1 MVELFIEGLKVDLSE
16 DIAADITYSLA
27 DIRTPDKRQVNFTK
41 TLTLIGTAKNDF
53 IFGYIYDIDV
63 ENPANDPAFPN
74 VGVNYTPKKL
84 AKAIL
89 IADGIQVFDGTL
101 RLWKIIRK
109 NGGTLYE
116 ISLFGKLFDL
126 FGELGEQKLTDLDFS
141 DLNHAVTWGNIVST
155 WGEDFDYAFRYPLI
169 DYGVNPLDAE
179 GRISTI
185 KLGSLVPCIGYKVYL
200 DRIFSSNGGQY
211 VLNFADRTIFDK
223 MIVTPPKGIMSAR
236 PNFVDMT
243 FSSTE
248 VYTPNFYNNVRVAN
262 LTFTNTILTVVPQ
275 TSSHGKVSQTY
286 KINTAVS
293 TSFQFQFD
301 LETTG
306 SPTFGGVPTKNG
318 LGVYFTSA
326 ALGTTVLL
334 GNYFYPLD
342 ATGRQIATIEVP
354 QTDYAVNDYFSVIF
368 NVNTGSTFVHR
379 GGGIKAISP
388 ADDGQYPIL
397 AGVVYDMA
405 NSVPVD
411 IKQTDFVK
419 DFIKLFNLF
428 VTQDPDD
435 KSIFI
440 FTPQTDFYKRD
451 ISQVID
457 WTDKIDHSEE
467 ITFTPMSQLTA
478 KEYTLSWKPDK
489 DHWNE
494 LYTAQNKEV
503 YGQVTYISDTDII
516 ANKEKIE
523 MLFSPAIMTRLKNS
537 SVLCPAIYKME
548 LVAGVM
554 TRKPDK
560 FNSRLLIW
568 GGTQDAG
575 HSIHLLN
582 FNGTEYGN
590 VSVYPFAGHIDNP
603 EDPSFDLNFGNVNA
617 AIPTATV
624 NQFSR
629 YWGRGLR
636 EAASKDGKLVSCSM
650 YLKPED
656 IEALDFAALY
666 KVSFQ
671 YFRLN
676 KIEGFNPFSLGT
688 SKVEL
693 IKVITL

>member
-1 MVELFIEGLKVDLSE
+1 
-16 DIAADITYSLA
+16 
-27 DIRTPDKRQVNFTK
+27 
-41 TLTLIGTAKNDF
+41 
-53 IFGYIYDIDV
+53 
-63 ENPANDPAFPN
+63 
-74 VGVNYTPKKL
+74 
-84 AKAIL
+84 
-89 IADGIQVFDGTL
+89 
-101 RLWKIIRK
+101 
-109 NGGTLYE
+109 
-116 ISLFGKLFDL
+116 
-126 FGELGEQKLTDLDFS
+126 
-141 DLNHAVTWGNIVST
+141 
-155 WGEDFDYAFRYPLI
+155 
-169 DYGVNPLDAE
+169 
-179 GRISTI
+179 
-185 KLGSLVPCIGYKVYL
+185 
-200 DRIFSSNGGQY
+200 
-211 VLNFADRTIFDK
+211 
-223 MIVTPPKGIMSAR
+223 
-236 PNFVDMT
+236 
-243 FSSTE
+243 
-248 VYTPNFYNNVRVAN
+248 
-262 LTFTNTILTVVPQ
+262 
-275 TSSHGKVSQTY
+275 
-286 KINTAVS
+286 
-293 TSFQFQFD
+293 
-301 LETTG
+301 
-306 SPTFGGVPTKNG
+306 
-318 LGVYFTSA
+318 
-326 ALGTTVLL
+326 
-334 GNYFYPLD
+334 
-342 ATGRQIATIEVP
+342 
-354 QTDYAVNDYFSVIF
+354 
-368 NVNTGSTFVHR
+368 
-379 GGGIKAISP
+379 
-388 ADDGQYPIL
+388 
-397 AGVVYDMA
+397 
-405 NSVPVD
+405 
-411 IKQTDFVK
+411 KQTDFVK